1 MNIRYLNSLSRIF
14 TPIVLDKIAERGHSS
29 YLTEVCYNTLL
40 SKEIDKNLSLF
51 NFFNW
56 VYDLLFKNYRNE
68 YIYKNIIANK
78 ILLGKHNL
86 STAQMLTEFRAG
98 KCKADAVIINGTST
112 VYEIKS
118 EFDSFT
124 RLQKQLD
131 AYSQVFDHINIIT
144 SLQQTQKLLPELPEK
159 IGILVVTNRNTIS
172 TIRDSISNKK
182 NIKPS
187 ILFDSLR
194 KNEYLNIV
202 KQFYGYIPDVPNTII
217 FKECKKLYEKIQPE
231 IAHDLTM
238 AMLRNRNESISL
250 NDFLEK
256 APDSLSAY
264 IVSNANNRTKLR
276 SLLEKMPMNIETII
290 APV

>member
-14 TPIVLDKIAERGHSS
+14 APIVLDKIAEKGYSS
-29 YLTEVCYNTLL
+29 YLTEVINNTLL
-40 SKEIDKNLSLF
+40 SNEIDTRWSLSS
-51 NFFNW
+51 FFNW

-86 STAQMLTEFRAG
+86 NTAQMLTEFRAG

-131 AYSQVFDHINIIT
+131 AYSLVFDHINVIT
-144 SLQQTQKLLPELPEK
+144 SPQQADKLLPELPDK

-194 KNEYLNIV
+194 KDEYLNIV
-202 KQFYGYIPDVPNTII
+202 KQFYGFIPNAPNTLI
-217 FKECKKLYEKIQPE
+217 FQECKKLYERIQPE
-231 IAHDLTM
+231 IVHDVTM
-238 AMLRNRNESISL
+238 AMLKKRNESISL
-250 NDFLEK
+250 NEFLEK
-256 APDSLSAY
+256 APASLSAY
-264 IVSNANNRTKLR
+264 IVSNASNKTKLR
-276 SLLEKMPMNIETII
+276 SLLEKMPMSIKAII